1 MARGP
6 KKHMKRLNAPKHWML
21 SKMGGIWAPKPSAG
35 PHKSRECLPLSIV
48 LRNRLKYALTRKE
61 STMICMQKQVKVDG
75 KVRTDINYPAGFMDV
90 ITIEK
95 SNDHFRLM
103 YDTKGR
109 FVLHSI
115 PAIEAQFKLARVV
128 DLSTTSKAIP
138 YAVTSDGRTIR
149 YPDPILEK
157 NDTLK
162 IDLGTGKVID
172 HIKFEVGNLCMITK
186 GSNTGRVGVVHAIES
201 HPGSFDV
208 VHVKD
213 TEGVLFATRLGNVFV
228 IGKGSDPKAAIV
240 TLPRGKGVKKDIF
253 QEREKRLARS
263 A

>member
-1 MARGP
+1 M
-6 KKHMKRLNAPKHWML
+6 
-21 SKMGGIWAPKPSAG
+21 
-35 PHKSRECLPLSIV
+35 
-48 LRNRLKYALTRKE
+48 
-61 STMICMQKQVKVDG
+61 
-75 KVRTDINYPAGFMDV
+75 

-109 FVLHSI
+109 FVLHSV
-115 PAIEAQFKLARVV
+115 PAIEAQFKLARIV

-138 YAVTSDGRTIR
+138 YAVTSDGRTLR
-149 YPDPILEK
+149 YPDPVFQK
-157 NDTLK
+157 NDTVK

-172 HIKFEVGNLCMITK
+172 HIKFEPGNLCMITK
-186 GSNTGRVGVVHAIES
+186 GSNTGRVGVVHDIES

-213 TEGVLFATRLGNVFV
+213 TEGVVFATRLGNVFV
-228 IGKGSDPKAAIV
+228 IGKGSDPKAAV
-240 TLPRGKGVKKDIF
+240 VSLPRGKGVKKDIF
-253 QEREKRLARS
+253 QVRGGGSGRLRAHCGSPRVRLPCSPVLQEREKRLARS